1 MERYVHVYGTVSRGK
16 LGGAWVKAPGK
27 MPTVEYTNNYHQFKC
42 HHELILC
49 LPAACEGLAM
59 LDKHVPESSCY
70 SNPPPNL
77 RSLYG
82 RR

>member
-16 LGGAWVKAPGK
+16 LGGAWVEAPGK
-27 MPTVEYTNNYHQFKC
+27 MPMVEYTNNYHQFKC
-42 HHELILC
+42 HRELILY
-49 LPAACEGLAM
+49 LPAACEGLARQTCTRIIM
-59 LDKHVPESSCY
+59 LQQ
-70 SNPPPNL
+70 PPPTS